1 MNIVS
6 FVTVLRE
13 QNLLYWFT
21 GFVQDNL
28 IDRIPDDNSF
38 GEIDDNLT
46 TTELVRLVRCFV
58 NDDGDA
64 TIDDGVVDEI
74 IDINRIYDRAS
85 SIFHCEL
92 ERFDVDVD
100 MGDELFDIF
109 VPLVFDRFDRLMSN

>member
-28 IDRIPDDNSF
+28 IDRIPDDYPF
-38 GEIDDNLT
+38 DEIDDNLP

-58 NDDGDA
+58 NDDGDSS
-64 TIDDGVVDEI
+64 IDDEMVDEI
-74 IDINRIYDRAS
+74 VDINRLYDRAA
-85 SIFHCEL
+85 SIFHSEL
-92 ERFDVDVD
+92 ERFDADVD

-109 VPLVFDRFDRLMSN
+109 VPLLFDRFDRLMSN